1 MGRKAT
7 GQPPGR
13 RPRADVNASHVLAVK
28 LTPAEADQVRA
39 RADAAGQSMSEYVRG
54 CLFGKAASAA

>member
-1 MGRKAT
+1 MGRKPT

-28 LTPAEADQVRA
+28 LTPDEAEQVRA
-39 RADAAGQSMSEYVRG
+39 RAKAAKQSMSEYVRAH
-54 CLFGKAASAA
+54 LFRQD